1 MTLQE
6 SIETIESL
14 DFQANYSV
22 LSGFSTVLAAFA
34 IDETLKKL
42 VQLLVENPENQV
54 AFLKHLE
61 AILQVNDSEHLH
73 PHDLSFAAYLYIL
86 EQISAP
92 NILNQWVKT
101 IQSIDDFWW
110 ARKMAEKISN
120 EKLQKL
126 PN

>member
-6 SIETIESL
+6 SIEAIESL

-34 IDETLKKL
+34 IDEQLKNL
-42 VQLLVENPENQV
+42 AQLLADNPENQ
-54 AFLKHLE
+54 AEFFKHLDQ
-61 AILQVNDSEHLH
+61 ILPGNDSKQLH
-73 PHDLSFAAYLYIL
+73 PHDLSFAAYLYVL
-86 EQISAP
+86 EQIAAP

-101 IQSIDDFWW
+101 IQSIDNFWW
-110 ARKMAEKISN
+110 ARKMADKISQ